1 MLETPVF
8 EASAP
13 LTWGVEGISF
23 PLEEIRTTPLEE
35 ILAVDPTPYLKSNL
49 NPVFN
54 TQTSALINPEIEDFT
69 YDEKIEEFFTLN
81 DLGNGAMET
90 FKTLT
95 EMITENTD
103 FSQPESIWGYKTF
116 DEDDI
121 IMCAPPAIVEGTD
134 QQSNIERRPATKNV
148 TVEEFY
154 IENNDVLKWIIDDQQ
169 IDDLPA
175 LDNSKLELTPVN
187 HSVPLLPESFA
198 TIPFVVEE
206 IPLTSPHI
214 TAEVKTEELGDDE
227 KYRKMR
233 SQNNEASKK
242 CRISRKRKQDDME
255 VECELLQERNAFLKS
270 RLEDMEQEV
279 KAWKKKLLSDIA
291 STSKSNNF

>member
-13 LTWGVEGISF
+13 LTWGAEGISF

-54 TQTSALINPEIEDFT
+54 TQTSALTNPEIEDFT
-69 YDEKIEEFFTLN
+69 YDEKSEEFFTLN

-90 FKTLT
+90 FKTLA

-134 QQSNIERRPATKNV
+134 QQSNIERRLATKNV
-148 TVEEFY
+148 AVEEFY

-169 IDDLPA
+169 IDDLPI

-206 IPLTSPHI
+206 IPMTSPHI

-255 VECELLQERNAFLKS
+255 VECELLLERNAFLKS